1 MALDVIITPA
11 SGLVDFQNSGIS
23 SATIQLDGSGNLNIA
38 SSGGDI
44 QIGDTSSDVY
54 IGDGVNNV
62 DLVFEQ
68 DGEIR
73 GLTGKTITLGQSDSY
88 VKINAGLKDSNGV
101 VGTAGSVL
109 SSDGS
114 LVEWVTPQ
122 SGAQG
127 IQGISGTQGTT
138 GAQGTTGTQ
147 GISGVNYTK
156 GVTTYT
162 ATQDQTT
169 FSATYT
175 VGLLDVYLNGVRL
188 SGNDYTATN
197 GTSVVLTS
205 AANLGDV
212 IDLITY
218 TGGVTGAQGIQGIQG
233 IQGAGSE
240 INLDSL
246 TLNITSCLFI

>member
-1 MALDVIITPA
+1 M
-11 SGLVDFQNSGIS
+11 
-23 SATIQLDGSGNLNIA
+23 
-38 SSGGDI
+38 
-44 QIGDTSSDVY
+44 
-54 IGDGVNNV
+54 
-62 DLVFEQ
+62 
-68 DGEIR
+68 
-73 GLTGKTITLGQSDSY
+73 
-88 VKINAGLKDSNGV
+88 
-101 VGTAGSVL
+101 
-109 SSDGS
+109 
-114 LVEWVTPQ
+114 
-122 SGAQG
+122 
-127 IQGISGTQGTT
+127 
-138 GAQGTTGTQ
+138 
-147 GISGVNYTK
+147 
-156 GVTTYT
+156 TTYT

-233 IQGAGSE
+233 AGSE